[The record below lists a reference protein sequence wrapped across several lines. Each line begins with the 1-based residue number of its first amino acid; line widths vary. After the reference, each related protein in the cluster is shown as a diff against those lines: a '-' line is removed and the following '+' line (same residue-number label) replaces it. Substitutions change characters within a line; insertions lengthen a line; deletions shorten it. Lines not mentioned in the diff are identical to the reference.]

1 MEMNKFQANICL
13 VCVTLLWSTE
23 VIIYACIPDSVVP
36 FATTSI
42 TSLIGAAL
50 LFICFF
56 KRIKVELKRDTKKL
70 LLRILLL
77 SLLNCGYNVLYQYG
91 LDFFDVSTGAFT
103 ISMTVVILPVILFM
117 SKKGVDKRTWISAG
131 FVLLGIVTSYIG
143 RINSFSLF
151 GFLTLVGG
159 CIIRAHYIIKLN
171 DYSRKHDPIALSAL
185 IALFVG
191 VESFIIWLF
200 IQPAT
205 FAAIEWNPQ
214 IIASLF
220 INAYFIVVFAQTLNI
235 FAQRRA
241 TPASATI
248 IYSLEIL
255 FSLIW
260 GVVMPE
266 NLVERVIPDAFM
278 LIGVAFI
285 IIGNLTDILDFSRL
299 KALIKQRKRIE

>member
-1 MEMNKFQANICL
+1 MGMNKFQANICL

-23 VIIYACIPDSVVP
+23 VIIYACIPGSVVP

-56 KRIKVELKRDTKKL
+56 KRIKSVLKKDTKKL
-70 LLRILLL
+70 ILRVILL
-77 SLLNCGYNVLYQYG
+77 SVLNCGYNTLYQYG

-131 FVLLGIVTSYIG
+131 LVLLGIIVSYIG
-143 RINSFSLF
+143 KIDSINPF
-151 GFLTLVGG
+151 GFMTLVGG
-159 CIIRAHYIIKLN
+159 CIIRAFYIIKLN
-171 DYSRKHDPIALSAL
+171 DYSRKHDPITLSAL

-191 VESFIIWLF
+191 VISYVIWLF

-205 FAAIEWNPQ
+205 FAAIEWNAQ

-220 INAYFIVVFAQTLNI
+220 IDAYFIVVFAQTLNI

-248 IYSLEIL
+248 IYSLEIV

-260 GVVMPE
+260 GVIMPE
-266 NLVERVIPDAFM
+266 NLVDRVIPDLFM

-285 IIGNLTDILDFSRL
+285 VIGNLADIIDFSRL
-299 KALIKQRKRIE
+299 KTIRKGRERIE